1 MVLCLWDIVQ
11 IFILFR
17 TKGEDNVSDIKLFA
31 TGGTVKELTSSAVPL
46 EKELQNM
53 IEQNMETFFGVR
65 FLQSEYA
72 ITSGRMD
79 SIGIDEN
86 NSPVIFEYKRS
97 SSENV
102 INQGLFYLDWLLDHK
117 ADFKLLVIE
126 KLGMKAAELIDW
138 SVPCVICIASD
149 FTKYDVHAVNQMQRN
164 IKLVKYRKYGNDL
177 ILFEHL
183 NSPVISAVVSDSGA
197 VPSGNTQKT
206 HLEKLAAANSHFKTL
221 YTSLCN
227 YIESLGDDLV
237 ANQLKLYLAYK
248 KVQNIFCIEI
258 YNKQILLRLK
268 LNPETFELE
277 TGFTRDMRGIG
288 HYGTGD
294 LEVAIR
300 TEEDFQKAKALIDR
314 AYQEA

>member
-1 MVLCLWDIVQ
+1 MS
-11 IFILFR
+11 
-17 TKGEDNVSDIKLFA
+17 EIKLFEIGSA
-31 TGGTVKELTSSAVPL
+31 VKERTSSTVLL
-46 EKELQNM
+46 EKQLQTT

-65 FLQSEYA
+65 FLKSEYA

-97 SSENV
+97 TSENV

-126 KLGMKAAELIDW
+126 KLGMEVAEQIDW
-138 SVPCVICIASD
+138 SVPCVICIAND

-164 IKLVKYRKYGNDL
+164 IKLVKYRKYGDDL
-177 ILFEHL
+177 LLFEHL
-183 NSPVISAVVSDSGA
+183 NAPIVKPVAEVNVTTTQATYI
-197 VPSGNTQKT
+197 QKT
-206 HLEKLAAANSHFKTL
+206 HLEKLASASNHFKTL
-221 YTSLCN
+221 YASLCD

-237 ANQLKLYLAYK
+237 ANQLKYYLAYK

-258 YNKQILLRLK
+258 YNKQIILRLK
-268 LNPETFELE
+268 LDPDSVEIED
-277 TGFTRDMRGIG
+277 GFTRDMRGTG

-294 LEVAIR
+294 LEVSIK
-300 TEEDFQKAKALIDR
+300 TEKDFQKAIEENLDIR
-314 AYQEA
+314 RVLWHLS